1 MQERG
6 VLDLFSGIGGV
17 SLGLHWAGFR
27 TLAFCE
33 TDEFC
38 QRLLARHWP
47 GIPIYPDIRALD
59 GECLQRDGI
68 SPFLVAGGFP
78 CQDISL
84 AGTHAGLD
92 GPRSGLWRE
101 MARIVGA
108 CRPRWVIVENVPSLR
123 TRGADQVIGDL
134 AALDYASWAFVV
146 GAVHAGAP
154 HRRNR
159 LFLLARDIS
168 AHPARARL
176 EVRQRV
182 TTRRARLLPAER
194 FGGWPAEPCVRR
206 VDDGFPGRVDR
217 VRSLGNAVVPAIA
230 AAFGRSIN
238 VVEDLERQT
247 RDWRSGE

>member
-1 MQERG
+1 MRERG
-6 VLDLFSGIGGV
+6 VLDLFSGIGGF

-33 TDEFC
+33 SDEFC

-47 GIPIYPDIRALD
+47 GVPIYPDIRRLD
-59 GECLQRDGI
+59 GERLQQDGI
-68 SPFLVAGGFP
+68 EPFLVCGGFP
-78 CQDISL
+78 CQDVSL
-84 AGTHAGLD
+84 AGRGAGLD
-92 GPRSGLWRE
+92 GPRSSLWTE
-101 MARIVGA
+101 MARVIGA
-108 CRPRWVIVENVPSLR
+108 SRPCWVIVENVPSLR
-123 TRGADQVIGDL
+123 TRGADRVIGDL
-134 AALDYASWAFVV
+134 AALGYACWPFVV

-182 TTRRARLLPAER
+182 TTRKARLLPAER
-194 FGGWPAEPCVRR
+194 FGGWLAEPCVRR
-206 VDDGFPGRVDR
+206 VDDGFPGRVDQ
-217 VRSLGNAVVPAIA
+217 VRSLGNAVVPALA

-238 VVEDLERQT
+238 VIEGLR
-247 RDWRSGE
+247 

>member
-1 MQERG
+1 MKERG
-6 VLDLFSGIGGV
+6 VLDLFSGIGGF
-17 SLGLHWAGFR
+17 SLGLHWAGYR

-33 TDEFC
+33 SDEFC
-38 QRLLARHWP
+38 RRLLARHWP
-47 GIPIYPDIRALD
+47 GVPIYPDIRALD
-59 GECLQRDGI
+59 GGRLQQDGI
-68 SPFLVAGGFP
+68 APFLVCGGFP

-84 AGTHAGLD
+84 AGHGAGLD
-92 GPRSGLWRE
+92 GPRSGLWTE
-101 MARIVGA
+101 MARVVGA
-108 CRPRWVIVENVPSLR
+108 CRPRWIIVENVPSLR
-123 TRGADQVIGDL
+123 TRGADRVIGDL

-176 EVRQRV
+176 AVRQRF
-182 TTRRARLLPAER
+182 TTRRARLLPTER
-194 FGGWPAEPCVRR
+194 FGGWLAEPCVRR

-217 VRSLGNAVVPAIA
+217 VRSLGNAVVPAVA

-238 VVEDLERQT
+238 VIEDLA
-247 RDWRSGE
+247 

>member
-1 MQERG
+1 MEERG
-6 VLDLFSGIGGV
+6 VLDLFSGIGGL
-17 SLGLHWAGFR
+17 SLGLHWASYR

-47 GIPIYPDIRALD
+47 GVPIYPDIRTLD
-59 GECLQRDGI
+59 HDRLQQDGI
-68 SPFLVAGGFP
+68 APFLVCGGFP
-78 CQDISL
+78 CQDVSL
-84 AGTHAGLD
+84 AGGGAGLD
-92 GPRSGLWRE
+92 GPRSGLWGE

-123 TRGADQVIGDL
+123 TRGADRVIGDL
-134 AALDYASWAFVV
+134 AALDYACWAFVV

-176 EVRQRV
+176 AMRQRF
-182 TTRRARLLPAER
+182 TTRRARVLPTER
-194 FGGWPAEPCVRR
+194 FGGWLAEPCVRR

-238 VVEDLERQT
+238 VIEDME
-247 RDWRSGE
+247 